1 MLICR
6 SLLRI
11 NHDYYSARA
20 LILALNGTRNSTTF
34 TRAITTAIN
43 HLIILFL
50 PPAAAAAFCTHS
62 RIIHSSHLSRRS
74 VIFPHRLR
82 SNNYNGRAALSRRPP
97 TRSIHF
103 GNPSIRRARA
113 SSLLLLLHQFNFSRF
128 IFICARR
135 PQCTFPHN
143 LITHSLWH
151 RTVHRQGALALLW
164 CNKKRNNIAK
174 ADMTR
179 SRES

>member
-50 PPAAAAAFCTHS
+50 PPPPPAAAFCIYTQPYNPFGPS
-62 RIIHSSHLSRRS
+62 LSECYFS
-74 VIFPHRLR
+74 AHRLR

-103 GNPSIRRARA
+103 GNPSIRRAAA
-113 SSLLLLLHQFNFSRF
+113 SSLLLLLHHVGPFNFSRSLYLY
-128 IFICARR
+128 ALGHNE
-135 PQCTFPHN
+135 CTFPHN
-143 LITHSLWH
+143 LITHSLSAPD
-151 RTVHRQGALALLW
+151 GPSAG
-164 CNKKRNNIAK
+164 
-174 ADMTR
+174 R
-179 SRES
+179 SPTPV